1 MIMNGIIEAKSA
13 HLLGRS
19 ESVNAESVKT
29 QSRRVSRRAGEVR
42 RSGAPR
48 QREDRFATRSGP
60 AWSRGRESPA
70 RGRHGAP
77 VSAFALA
84 SPCASAL
91 SDRSRVLTVDRR
103 PRRHSSQVS

>member
-84 SPCASAL
+84 SPCASRT
-91 SDRSRVLTVDRR
+91 DRGLTVDRGDGTGGAR
-103 PRRHSSQVS
+103 LS